1 MTERREKWK
10 EGEGEKSRE
19 KARERRKREG
29 LVSSSAGYHVIQA
42 GSHREQTALTF
53 FIFEYY

>member
-29 LVSSSAGYHVIQA
+29 LVSSSEGYHVIQA
-42 GSHREQTALTF
+42 GSYREQTAIN
-53 FIFEYY
+53 IFHL

>member
-10 EGEGEKSRE
+10 EGEGEKRRE

-29 LVSSSAGYHVIQA
+29 LVSSSAGLSRDTGWLLQRA
-42 GSHREQTALTF
+42 DSN
-53 FIFEYY
+53 